1 MSEIDFAFVEK
12 QFLEMQRECF
22 SCFFLSKSPS
32 MDTINKI
39 KFVEQLLQQT
49 IRELP
54 DVPEKD
60 DAVIKGIELI
70 EDLKELEFAIQDLLK
85 KRNAILNTVEKQSKQ

>member
-1 MSEIDFAFVEK
+1 
-12 QFLEMQRECF
+12 
-22 SCFFLSKSPS
+22 

-49 IRELP
+49 IIELP